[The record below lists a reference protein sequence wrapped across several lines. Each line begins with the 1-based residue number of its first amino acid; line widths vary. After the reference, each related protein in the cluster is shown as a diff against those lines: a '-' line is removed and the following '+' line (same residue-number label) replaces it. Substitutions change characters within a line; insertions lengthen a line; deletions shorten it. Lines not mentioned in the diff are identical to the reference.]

1 MSEDSYTY
9 KPLAEPASNIRL
21 VSLFPGNGDAPIKIE
36 FSQISLGESSSS
48 CRDGQSLKAAR
59 DSLPKDWGAYESL
72 EGRIIYVHKN
82 AARTVSTSWQHP
94 NVQFFQSFE
103 EKKVDIKAGGN
114 EVVYE
119 AVSHIREVEDNPN
132 RDLFELNPE
141 NSKENTELLLVVDPT
156 NPLRCEKLF
165 LSRNVAG
172 LLRFLR
178 QKDTKRVLWLDAVCI
193 NQADIAEKSAQMSR
207 MRGIFSMASR
217 VIVFIGPPT
226 EDSKLAMETLN
237 YLGKQ
242 AGSTTE
248 RRRLPAPDTVEKT
261 WFESSVQ
268 LPYDD
273 STWEV
278 IGKLLKRPWFECL
291 WGIQEAHL
299 ARKCMLLCGD
309 EQLDWITFRYAILT
323 LWYNKA
329 ASWGLPSVMR
339 LIGNLVEFL
348 PNHPISDILYQV
360 HGRSCTDSRDRVYGI
375 HGLFPLNF
383 QELIQP
389 DYTLSVDEVYKNTT
403 VAHIGYSKRLEILRL
418 CHTESW
424 ENSDTPSWVPNLS
437 SKLKIARRMD
447 WQFAAGHSRSEVS
460 FEGPRTI
467 IATGILCATVV
478 KVHQPL
484 HTGASLKECLQLV
497 RGWEPENLES
507 AKYVAG
513 GSIREAHARTLTGNA
528 LKDRFPERDYAGSWD
543 EWIAQDSPT
552 ALFGA
557 KAKTPLSA
565 DSQPTPLEKLA
576 LSLVPG
582 RAYVTTSE
590 GYFGLAPIVARAG
603 DIIAVFLG
611 CESPILLRPQP
622 NNKFRILGECLIFGL
637 HDGNAFLGSLP
648 SPWKAHVFNDST
660 GLFTILRFH
669 NTETKITQ
677 DEDPRLDPL
686 PEAWEAVDRGE
697 RTSEDPRIYRCFK
710 HKQTGEIVNSDP
722 RMEPDTLRARGVNL
736 KSFALV

>member
-1 MSEDSYTY
+1 MSESSYAY
-9 KPLAEPASNIRL
+9 KPLAEPTKNIRL
-21 VSLFPGNGDAPIKIE
+21 VTLLPGDGDDQIKLR
-36 FSQISLGESSSS
+36 FSQTSLERAAIPHRS
-48 CRDGQSLKAAR
+48 GQELKNAR
-59 DSLPKDWGAYESL
+59 SSLPKDWEAYETL
-72 EGRIIYVHKN
+72 EARIIYIHRD
-82 AARTVSTSWQHP
+82 AAGTTTTSWQHP
-94 NVQFFQSFE
+94 DVNYTPKVE
-103 EKKVDIKAGGN
+103 ETDEA
-114 EVVYE
+114 ESPSQDLPYE
-119 AVSHIREVEDNPN
+119 AISYIWGIEDNPLEVLI
-132 RDLFELNPE
+132 DLA
-141 NSKENTELLLVVDPT
+141 SKDSTEEPVEILVVVST
-156 NPLRCEKLF
+156 EPLRYAKLF
-165 LSRNVAG
+165 LGQNLASS
-172 LLRFLR
+172 LRFLR
-178 QKDTKRVLWLDAVCI
+178 NKDKKRVLWIDAICI
-193 NQADIAEKSAQMSR
+193 NQADTVERSAQVSR
-207 MRGIFSMASR
+207 MRDIFSMASR
-217 VIVFIGPPT
+217 VIVWVGPAT
-226 EDSKLAMETLN
+226 QDSNVAMETLD
-237 YLGKQ
+237 YLGNQ
-242 AGSTTE
+242 AVSTTE
-248 RRRLPAPDTVEKT
+248 RRRLPAPNAVEKT

-273 STWEV
+273 STWEA
-278 IGKLLKRPWFECL
+278 IRNLLKRPWFERL
-291 WGIQEAHL
+291 WVVQEAHL
-299 ARKCMLLCGD
+299 ARKGLFLCGD

-329 ASWGLPSVMR
+329 ASWSLPSVMR

-348 PNHPISDILYQV
+348 PNKHPISDILYQV
-360 HGRSCTDSRDRVYGI
+360 YGRSCTDSRDRVYGI
-375 HGLFPLNF
+375 HGLFPPNF
-383 QELIQP
+383 QELILP
-389 DYTLSVDEVYKNTT
+389 DYTLSVDEVYRNTT

-418 CHTESW
+418 CHTESS

-460 FEGPRTI
+460 FEGPRTL
-467 IATGILCATVV
+467 IATGIICATVV

-497 RGWEPENLES
+497 RGWEPENMES